1 MGLALQ
7 NETEVPACARVKQA
21 EARRPEVTRL
31 RQVLT
36 GTSIFQLSKRYG
48 FVAVVMIALGVGA
61 LTVVK
66 RCVWTSG
73 LPDGLIQAN
82 GRIEG
87 DHVTVASKF
96 PGRIQQLQVREGDTV
111 QAGQVLLRLD
121 DTQTRA
127 RVEQA
132 KRAFEALEA
141 QVQAAHTSLAVLN
154 LEVPLAIE
162 AADAAVASAR
172 AAVGKAE
179 AVEYEARRDVER
191 LRPLAAESA
200 TSQQQ
205 LDQAE
210 MKWAVARKEIV
221 AARSALVEA
230 TKRLAQAELGW
241 KRIRAKEAE
250 VAALE
255 RQRDQAEAALT
266 EAESV
271 LADLTIVAPA
281 SGTVTARMVDVGEV
295 VSAGAPLLELVDLDR
310 LYLKVYVPEVQI
322 GKLRLDLP
330 ARIYTDAF
338 PDQPFEAVVRYIASK
353 AEFTPKEVQT
363 TDERVKLIY
372 AVKLYLKENP
382 DHRLTPGLPADAVIK
397 WRDDVAW
404 AKPR

>member
-1 MGLALQ
+1 M
-7 NETEVPACARVKQA
+7 
-21 EARRPEVTRL
+21 

-36 GTSIFQLSKRYG
+36 RTSVLQLSKQYG
-48 FVAVVMIALGVGA
+48 FVAVIMIAVAIGVLVA
-61 LTVVK
+61 LK
-66 RCVWTSG
+66 RGVWNSG
-73 LPDGLIQAN
+73 LPNGLIQAN

-96 PGRIQQLQVREGDTV
+96 PGRIQQLLVREGDTV
-111 QAGQVLLRLD
+111 QGGQVLVRLD

-127 RVEQA
+127 KVEQA

-162 AADAAVASAR
+162 AADERVASSR
-172 AAVGKAE
+172 AVVAKAE
-179 AVEYEARRDVER
+179 AVEQEARRDAER
-191 LRPLAAESA
+191 MRPLIAEQA
-200 TSQQQ
+200 VSQQQ

-210 MKWAVARKEIV
+210 VRWEVAKNELK
-221 AARSALVEA
+221 AAKSALIQAKKE
-230 TKRLAQAELGW
+230 LAQAELGW

-255 RQRDQAEAALT
+255 RERDRAEAALT

-271 LADLTIVAPA
+271 LADLTVLAPT
-281 SGTVTARMVDVGEV
+281 SGTITTRMIDDGEV
-295 VSAGAPLLELVDLDR
+295 VAAGAPLLELVDLDR

-322 GKLRLDLP
+322 GKVRLGLP

-338 PDQPFEAVVRYIASK
+338 PDQPFEAVVRSIASK

-363 TDERVKLIY
+363 RDERVKLIY

-404 AKPR
+404 VKPR